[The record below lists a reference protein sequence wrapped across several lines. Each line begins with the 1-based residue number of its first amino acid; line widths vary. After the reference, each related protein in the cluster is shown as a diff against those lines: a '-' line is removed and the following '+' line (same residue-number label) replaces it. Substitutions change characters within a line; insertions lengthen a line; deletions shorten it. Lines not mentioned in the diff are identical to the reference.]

1 MSSDLTYPGPEAEPV
16 RAWDVLEA
24 KAAEHAVHEK
34 DAREEYE
41 AFTERLQRVGL
52 AIQYHARG
60 VEECLSAAD
69 ALRVEA
75 GELPLRRS

>member
-1 MSSDLTYPGPEAEPV
+1 MSSDLTYTGPEAEPV
-16 RAWDVLEA
+16 RAWEVLEA

-41 AFTERLQRVGL
+41 TLTKRLQRVQL

-69 ALRVEA
+69 VLRVEA
-75 GELPLRRS
+75 AELPVRRS